1 MSRVVD
7 LCAIDAGQT
16 NTRYVVFDKGR
27 EILSDDTDQGVANI
41 LLSGAT
47 DSLRTN
53 LSIIVNK
60 TRRILGP
67 CSFQVVSAG
76 YTGISKEREEYKV
89 VLAIFAETF
98 PGSKIIL
105 ESDIVSSH
113 VANFRGKPGIVLHAG
128 TGAFAYGVDQNGNRM
143 RTGGW
148 GYLLGDEG
156 SGFGLGLEAIRAALA
171 AWEKT
176 GPQTDLKDELLP
188 FFGINAPE
196 TLKTVVYSKSFQ
208 RRRIAEFSRILLEHA
223 DRGDPVAEKIV
234 TAGAG
239 SMVKLIE
246 PIIMELH
253 FEHPEVALTGAL
265 YTKARSYFERS
276 KTLLR
281 VKYGDRVKIR
291 PGENSPL
298 QGALWSGLNELAPDN
313 GRRW

>member
-1 MSRVVD
+1 MSRVFD

-16 NTRYVVFDKGR
+16 NTRYVVFDKGG
-27 EILSDDTDQGVANI
+27 EILSDDTDQGITNI

-47 DSLRTN
+47 NSLKKN
-53 LSIIVNK
+53 LNIIVHK
-60 TRRILGP
+60 TRRMLGP
-67 CSFQVVSAG
+67 CSFRVVSAG

-89 VLAIFAETF
+89 VLAVFTETF
-98 PGSKIIL
+98 KGSKIVL

-113 VANFRGKPGIVLHAG
+113 AANFRGKPGIVLHAG

-156 SGFGLGLEAIRAALA
+156 SGFGLGLEAIRAAIE

-176 GPQTDLKDELLP
+176 GPQTELKDELLP
-188 FFGINAPE
+188 FFGINNPE

-223 DRGDPVAEKIV
+223 DRGDPVAQKLV
-234 TAGAG
+234 TTGVE

-246 PIIMELH
+246 PIIMDLH
-253 FEHPEVALTGAL
+253 FERPEVALAGAL
-265 YTKARSYFERS
+265 YTNARSYFERS
-276 KTLLR
+276 KTFLR
-281 VKYGDRVKIR
+281 AQYGDRLKIR
-291 PGENSPL
+291 LGEKSPL
-298 QGALWSGLNELAPDN
+298 QGALWIGLNELEPDN
-313 GRRW
+313 R